1 MSAGKNL
8 ISMSSKNYRIK
19 LEFYVSRTFQ
29 YLQTLLKFVM
39 PSKPLDQS
47 LESSDMLLRH
57 LLNSLMSTMLNK
69 HLLLLTISD
78 LKLVLC
84 GIFILQRKSILNQH
98 KSTQTRTRPSRRISL
113 QRMTNK
119 HSENSYTM
127 ANYHQLSQKLH
138 RLL

>member
-84 GIFILQRKSILNQH
+84 GIFILQRKSILN
-98 KSTQTRTRPSRRISL
+98 
-113 QRMTNK
+113 
-119 HSENSYTM
+119 
-127 ANYHQLSQKLH
+127 
-138 RLL
+138 